1 VQTSHLTLPGL
12 NTPTNGSYPGKGPS
26 GMKIKFELKI
36 LLGVV
41 FLLMLGGTASADG
54 VLTYQGD
61 ATNRPR
67 VIDFDPGGVPAGN
80 GWYLGVNPCN
90 CSVNSA
96 VVRDEFQK
104 TTGWSFT
111 AGPYTITFP
120 ATEPA
125 TGLILGLGLAV
136 VGLMRR
142 RRKKPFEN
150 TVWENLG

>member
-1 VQTSHLTLPGL
+1 SCYVCRHPLLRLRQTRRDDDGVRDPETVPKVQTSHLTLPGL

-104 TTGWSFT
+104 ATGW
-111 AGPYTITFP
+111 
-120 ATEPA
+120 
-125 TGLILGLGLAV
+125 
-136 VGLMRR
+136 
-142 RRKKPFEN
+142 
-150 TVWENLG
+150 